1 MTHSICYV
9 SSATDNLN
17 ENEMDLLFNTV
28 LHKNKGL
35 NITGILLYYYGNFL
49 QVLEG
54 DEEALKALF
63 ETIKKDKRHQNLITI
78 YDKKND
84 HSIFDEYK
92 TGFSII
98 KTKNDLKNLKA
109 YLKLSED
116 KEPLST
122 SVLGLLKPFLI

>member
-54 DEEALKALF
+54 DEEALKSLF

-98 KTKNDLKNLKA
+98 KTENDLKNLKA